1 MKQHVVDP
9 LRRITS
15 VTLCMA
21 ILSTTGVLPAGAVEF
36 STNEAKMDA
45 GEYEITSE
53 MSYVWDD
60 SYVTTLTITNT
71 GDTDLANWSLTFP
84 LNAEIIRLGN
94 AQVLEQKDG
103 QYTIGCLATDD
114 IIKSSQSVMV
124 DIFIAGDPSSCP
136 SSFELDG
143 TMQSYISDVEI
154 VPQSTSLQFQDSV
167 DGGFY
172 VLTDKLDGIA
182 GEITGLS
189 GIESL
194 KYKVEDE
201 YKEIVAEGVL
211 SPSANWDINDLGL
224 HVGYNKLS
232 LSGTSESGSFE
243 ESIEIVNFNEDN
255 TEPLD
260 IDLEIDSDADR
271 VPDYY
276 EERLGLDPQNPHSI
290 SNTLDDSEVILK
302 SLGVDSDA
310 VDSPNVNEVPI
321 VDNDIPPD
329 LLRGVPKDRVNI
341 TGIVIHRS
349 KRPEGCTEDGKTVAP
364 DLTFNDYTYEQLCKL
379 GKVFAVAKSTPEA
392 LIWGE
397 MSAAFAVGGALD
409 SHLAAT
415 LTNMVTLFKSGN
427 SSQKGKT
434 VRASDKYDYKRYKTF
449 NNATLTSAVKNDSA
463 TKKYTKQ
470 IADYVTNY
478 LKNGGDPQ
486 KLLYVTGGK
495 SNIIEK
501 YVNSFDSTPYPSY
514 GVGGLGIAIHGWH
527 GHTISLNNYKE
538 SASGFSGTLVFHFY
552 DHFGLDNDDEITHAG
567 FCDWFTLQHYNRF
580 NGAYVP
586 FLTICNISVNIS
598 GPL

>member
-1 MKQHVVDP
+1 MKQYVVNH

-15 VTLCMA
+15 VALCVSM
-21 ILSTTGVLPAGAVEF
+21 LSTIGALPAGAVELGTKETKLDT
-36 STNEAKMDA
+36 S
-45 GEYEITSE
+45 EYEISNE

-71 GDTDLANWSLTFP
+71 GDSDITNWSLKFP
-84 LNAEIIRLGN
+84 LDTEIIRLGN
-94 AQVLEQKDG
+94 AQILDQSDG

-114 IIKSSQSVMV
+114 VIKSSQSVMV

-136 SSFELDG
+136 SSFQLNG
-143 TMQSYISDVEI
+143 TIQNHISGVEI
-154 VPQSTSLQFQDSV
+154 IPQSTSLQFQDTT

-194 KYKVEDE
+194 GYRVEDE
-201 YKEIVAEGVL
+201 NKEIVAEGVL
-211 SPSANWDINDLGL
+211 SPSDNWDIDDLGL
-224 HVGYNKLS
+224 HIGYNKLS
-232 LSGTSESGSFE
+232 FWGNSESGKFD
-243 ESIEIVNFNEDN
+243 ESIEIVNFNEEN
-255 TEPLD
+255 TKPLGV
-260 IDLEIDSDADR
+260 DLEIDSDADR
-271 VPDYY
+271 VPDYF

-290 SNTLDDSEVILK
+290 STALDDSAVILK
-302 SLGVDSDA
+302 SLGVDSDT
-310 VDSPNVNEVPI
+310 VDSPSANKVP
-321 VDNDIPPD
+321 VVEDNIPSE
-329 LLRGVPKDRVNI
+329 LLRAVPEDRVNI

-349 KRPEGCTEDGKTVAP
+349 KRPEGCVEGGKTVAP

-379 GKVFAVAKSTPEA
+379 GKVFAVAKSTPEV

-397 MSAAFAVGGALD
+397 MSAVFAAGGVLD
-409 SHLAAT
+409 LHLAST
-415 LTNMVTLFKSGN
+415 LTSMVDLFKSGN
-427 SSQKGKT
+427 TSQKGKT
-434 VRASDKYDYKRYKTF
+434 VGVRDKYDYTRYKTF
-449 NNATLTSAVKNDSA
+449 NNATLTNAVKDHSA
-463 TKKYTKQ
+463 TQKYTKQ

-478 LKNGGDPQ
+478 LKNGGDPK

-501 YVNSFDSTPYPSY
+501 YVNSFDTTPYPSY

-538 SASGFSGTLVFHFY
+538 SARGFSGTLVFHFY
-552 DHFGLDNDDEITHAG
+552 DHFGLDNDDEITNAG
-567 FCDWFTLQHYNRF
+567 FCDWFTLQHYDRF